1 MQTITR
7 MDVTND
13 VALVTLNKVPAGCE
27 FTDRIFSALTE
38 AKINVDMI
46 SQSPL
51 TGPYVSLSFTADGND
66 IGKIMEVTA
75 KIRETYPTVKPLVSN
90 NNVKISLFGEKMPE
104 YFGIAAGVFRV
115 LAQAGAEVLPITT
128 SLVDISVL
136 VSAAAAEDVQDALK
150 KAYDL

>member
-1 MQTITR
+1 MKTITR
-7 MDVTND
+7 MDITND

-27 FTDRIFSALTE
+27 FTDRIFSALPE
-38 AKINVDMI
+38 AEII
-46 SQSPL
+46 SQSAL

-90 NNVKISLFGEKMPE
+90 NNVKISLFGEEMPE
-104 YFGIAAGVFRV
+104 YFGIAAGVFHV
-115 LAQAGAEVLPITT
+115 LAQAGAEVLLITT

-136 VSAAAAEDVQDALK
+136 VSAAAAEDVQEALQ